1 MDAPIKT
8 LREVIVKAGRFRHEH
23 VYAPFDCFHPLD
35 IHAEVEALRDPDISA
50 RPLEIYTRNPYVLD
64 EFPAEQCFIVGPS
77 GKEKRLLDH
86 PDADRFL
93 GSLST
98 GEFWSHVGEAWVD
111 SEES

>member
-1 MDAPIKT
+1 MDTSVKT
-8 LREVIVKAGRFRHEH
+8 PREVIVKAGRFRNET
-23 VYAPFDCFHPLD
+23 VFAPLDCLHPLD
-35 IHAEVEALRDPDISA
+35 IYEAADALRDPDVSSS
-50 RPLEIYTRNPYVLD
+50 PLTICTRNPYVLD
-64 EFPAEQCFIVGPS
+64 EFQAEQCVIVGPS

-86 PDADRFL
+86 PGADRLL